1 MPASSPPVSEPQGG
15 VAPGAPS
22 VAVPADAAIARF
34 LDSLVHE
41 RKLSEH
47 TLRGYAQELAALRA
61 LAGTRAL
68 QTLTPA
74 DVRASIARAHARQL
88 SPRSIAHRLSVW
100 RSFFRWLGQHGEA
113 GDKAGGPLPA
123 NPVAGIRAPKR
134 AKTLPKALSVDD
146 AHTLM
151 EAGHTDDPT
160 ALRDHA
166 MLELFYSSGLRLAE
180 LIALDVAYADTAEHR
195 SSGWLDLAEAEVT
208 VTGKGQRRRSVPV
221 GSKALA
227 ALRAWLAARPQM
239 LRDDPHPLFLSA
251 RGRRMAPGVVRQRIK
266 QLALAAGIP
275 ANVHPHVL
283 RHSFASHVLQSSSD
297 LRAVQEMLGHASI
310 AATQVYT
317 ALDFQHLSRI
327 YDNAHPRAKKR
338 S

>member
-1 MPASSPPVSEPQGG
+1 MKTPAHPE
-15 VAPGAPS
+15 
-22 VAVPADAAIARF
+22 PADAAAASAGSAATEALPADAPIARF

-47 TLRGYAQELAALRA
+47 TLRGYAQELAELRT
-61 LAGTRAL
+61 LAGQRTL
-68 QTLTPA
+68 QSLTPA
-74 DVRASIARAHARQL
+74 DVRTSVARAHARQL

-100 RSFFRWLGQHGEA
+100 RSFFRWLGQQGE
-113 GDKAGGPLPA
+113 LEA

-151 EAGHTDDPT
+151 EARHTDDVA

-180 LIALDVAYADTAEHR
+180 LIDLDISYADGGSGNYR
-195 SSGWLDLAEAEVT
+195 SSGWLDLAQAEVT

-221 GSKALA
+221 GSKALS
-227 ALRAWLAARPQM
+227 ALQAWLAVRPQW
-239 LRDDPHPLFLSA
+239 LRDDPHPLFLSV
-251 RGRRMAPGVVRQRIK
+251 RGKRMAPGVVRQRIK
-266 QLALAAGIP
+266 QSALRAGIP

-283 RHSFASHVLQSSSD
+283 RHSFASHLLQSSSD